1 MVTALKPGGWLVIDD
16 FDVALM
22 DRSSTTTDAAAAAHY
37 QKMHAAQDRLLEAR
51 GGDLRWGQSL
61 YRRLRAHGLANV
73 GMEGYVVVLEGGSPG
88 ARLKQANFEQ
98 IRQEAINAGFITDE
112 EVDQVLILLDDP
124 DFAISSHL
132 MFTAWGRRP

>member
-22 DRSSTTTDAAAAAHY
+22 DRSSTTTDAAAALY

-51 GGDLRWGQSL
+51 GGDLQWGRSL

-73 GMEGYVVVLEGGSPG
+73 GMEGYMVVLEGGAPG

-98 IRQEAINAGFITDE
+98 IRQEAVNAGFITNE

-132 MFTAWGRRP
+132 MFTAWGHRP